1 MGIKMAISKRS
12 KMAKTGSITVSNT
25 LACKMGCLLV
35 KWVVQV
41 KWNGFGKFQSLFII
55 FLSFSMSNG
64 PTQLQLYQVI
74 SAPTGPILVKLV
86 SN

>member
-1 MGIKMAISKRS
+1 MLVYVNGIDLTI
-12 KMAKTGSITVSNT
+12 
-25 LACKMGCLLV
+25 
-35 KWVVQV
+35 
-41 KWNGFGKFQSLFII
+41 FQSLFII

-74 SAPTGPILVKLV
+74 SAPTGPILAKLV